1 MSAHAERAQLTRPED
16 VRGSNDR
23 IAERAAQLR
32 FVSRVPMLCECSE
45 PDCQTIVLID
55 LERYQEL
62 RERGYLTAP
71 EHPDEDAAPIA
82 REDGYWL
89 HQQARRS

>member
-1 MSAHAERAQLTRPED
+1 MSAQEERAQLTRPD
-16 VRGSNDR
+16 NVRGSNDR

-32 FVSRVPMLCECSE
+32 FVSSVPMLCECSRSG
-45 PDCQTIVLID
+45 CQTIVLIELD
-55 LERYQEL
+55 RYQEL

-71 EHPDEDAAPIA
+71 DHSVDGADPIA

-89 HQQARRS
+89 HQPPRR

>member
-1 MSAHAERAQLTRPED
+1 MSAQEERAQLTRPDD

-32 FVSRVPMLCECSE
+32 FVSRVPMLCECSN
-45 PDCQTIVLID
+45 PGCQTIVLIELD
-55 LERYQEL
+55 RYQEL
-62 RERGYLTAP
+62 RERGYLTAAG
-71 EHPDEDAAPIA
+71 HSVDDAAPVA

-89 HQQARRS
+89 HQPPHR

>member
-1 MSAHAERAQLTRPED
+1 MSAQMERAQLTRPED
-16 VRGSNDR
+16 VRDSNDR

-32 FVSRVPMLCECSE
+32 FVSRVPMLCECSD
-45 PDCQTIVLID
+45 PGCRTIVLVELD
-55 LERYQEL
+55 RYQQL

-71 EHPDEDAAPIA
+71 EHPVEDAAPVA

-89 HQQARRS
+89 HRPTRR

>member
-1 MSAHAERAQLTRPED
+1 MSAQAERAQLTRPED

-32 FVSRVPMLCECSE
+32 FVSRVPMLCECSDPGCE
-45 PDCQTIVLID
+45 TIVLID
-55 LERYQEL
+55 LDRYQEL

-71 EHPDEDAAPIA
+71 EHPVEDAAPIA

>member
-1 MSAHAERAQLTRPED
+1 MSAQAERAQLTRPED

-23 IAERAAQLR
+23 IAERAAQLH

-45 PDCQTIVLID
+45 HGCQTIVLIELD
-55 LERYQEL
+55 RYQQL

-71 EHPDEDAAPIA
+71 EHPVEDAAPIV

-89 HQQARRS
+89 HQPARR

>member
-1 MSAHAERAQLTRPED
+1 MSAQAERAQLTRPED

-32 FVSRVPMLCECSE
+32 FVSRVPMLCECSDPGCE
-45 PDCQTIVLID
+45 TIVLID
-55 LERYQEL
+55 LDRYQEL

-71 EHPDEDAAPIA
+71 EHPVEDAAPIA
-82 REDGYWL
+82 RGDGYWL